1 LNLIGEPDRRG
12 KRWTLLHVM
21 TNYDH
26 LWQAFTRIHAASLPN
41 WYCAYRLPNGK
52 RAFKSTKLTDRDKAQ
67 EFCRTLARASQLGSN
82 GNLTEA
88 RARELISEIVENTLG
103 EPLKFY
109 TAEEW
114 LRDWLEGKKTAR
126 SNATYLKYRHTIDAF
141 IASVGAKAKRNL
153 NQVTP
158 RDVQRFR
165 DGELAAGKHPTTCNY
180 AVKHIRIP
188 FNVARRQ
195 GLITH
200 NPAEA
205 VEMIDNKDEQASK
218 GTFDIEQLQAIL
230 KAAPLK
236 DWRGA
241 ILLAFYTGA
250 RLQDVANMRWKSVDL
265 QDQLISFRAGK
276 TKELVTVPMHSVLE
290 SYLLEMPAPDNAKA
304 FLFPSLAGK
313 RTSGKSGLSMSFSKI
328 MEKAKVKGEVA
339 RERKGKGRTINTLS
353 FHSLRHS
360 FNSIMANAGVSQ
372 EVRQKLT
379 GHSSADM
386 NKRYTHHEVEPL
398 RAAIAKIP
406 SVEL

>member
-1 LNLIGEPDRRG
+1 MASIHKDPRG
-12 KRWTLLHVM
+12 KSP
-21 TNYDH
+21 Y
-26 LWQAFTRIHAASLPN
+26 
-41 WYCAYRLPNGK
+41 WYCAYALPNGK
-52 RAFKSTKLTDRDKAQ
+52 RVFRSTKLKDHDKAQ
-67 EFCRTLARASQLGSN
+67 EFCRTLARASRIGSN

-114 LRDWLEGKKTAR
+114 LRSWLEAKKTAK
-126 SNATYLKYRHTIDAF
+126 SNGTYLKYRHTIDSF
-141 IASVGAKAKRNL
+141 IASLGPKAKHNL

-165 DGELAAGKHPTTCNY
+165 DAELAAGKHPSTCNY
-180 AVKHIRIP
+180 AVKHLRIP

-195 GLITH
+195 GLIMH
-200 NPAEA
+200 NPADA
-205 VEMIDNKDEQASK
+205 VEMIDRKEEQANK
-218 GTFDIEQLQAIL
+218 GTFDIEQLQALL
-230 KAAPLK
+230 KAAPST

-265 QDQLISFRAGK
+265 QEQLISFRAGK
-276 TKELVTVPMHSVLE
+276 TGENVTVPMHSELHA
-290 SYLLEMPAPDNAKA
+290 YLLELPAPDSSKA
-304 FLFPSLAGK
+304 CLFPSLAGK
-313 RTSGKSGLSMSFSKI
+313 RTSGRSGLSMAFSRI
-328 MEKAKVKGEVA
+328 MQKARVKGEVI
-339 RERKGKGRTINTLS
+339 RERTGKGRTINALS

-360 FNSIMANAGVSQ
+360 FNSVMANAGVSQ

-379 GHSSADM
+379 GHASAEM
-386 NKRYTHHEVEPL
+386 NKRYTHHELEPL

>member
-1 LNLIGEPDRRG
+1 MASIHKDPRG
-12 KRWTLLHVM
+12 KSP
-21 TNYDH
+21 Y
-26 LWQAFTRIHAASLPN
+26 
-41 WYCAYRLPNGK
+41 WYCAYTLPSGK
-52 RAFKSTKLTDRDKAQ
+52 RVFRSTKIKDYDKAQ
-67 EFCRTLARASQLGSN
+67 EFCRTLARASRIGSN

-114 LRDWLEGKKTAR
+114 LHDWLEGKKTAK
-126 SNATYLKYRHTIDAF
+126 SDATYLKYRHTINSF
-141 IASVGAKAKRNL
+141 IELLGAKAKRNL
-153 NQVTP
+153 SQVTP

-165 DGELAAGKHPTTCNY
+165 DAELAAGKHPSTCNY
-180 AVKHIRIP
+180 AVKHLRIP

-205 VEMIDNKDEQASK
+205 VELIDKRGDQPSK
-218 GTFDIEQLQAIL
+218 GTFDIDQIKALL
-230 KAAPLK
+230 KAAKNK

-241 ILLAFYTGA
+241 ILFAFYTGA
-250 RLQDVANMRWKSVDL
+250 RLRDVANMRWNSVDL
-265 QDQLISFRAGK
+265 HDQLISFRAGK
-276 TKELVTVPMHSVLE
+276 TGENVTVPLHAELHE
-290 SYLLEMPAPDNAKA
+290 YLLNLPAPDSGKA

-313 RTSGKSGLSMSFSKI
+313 RTSGRSGLSMAFARI

-339 RERKGKGRTINTLS
+339 RKRTGKGRTINTLS

-386 NKRYTHHEVEPL
+386 NKRYTHHELHSL
-398 RAAIAKIP
+398 RAAIQKIP
-406 SVEL
+406 SL

>member
-1 LNLIGEPDRRG
+1 MASIHKDPRG
-12 KRWTLLHVM
+12 KSP
-21 TNYDH
+21 
-26 LWQAFTRIHAASLPN
+26 F
-41 WYCAYRLPNGK
+41 WYCAYTLPNGK
-52 RAFKSTKLTDRDKAQ
+52 RAFKSTKLTDRNKAQ
-67 EFCRTLARASQLGSN
+67 EFCRTLARASQSGSN

-114 LRDWLEGKKTAR
+114 LHDWLEGKKTAK
-126 SNATYLKYRHTIDAF
+126 SNATYVKYRHTIDSF
-141 IASVGAKAKRNL
+141 IASLGPKAKRNL

-165 DGELAAGKHPTTCNY
+165 DAELAAGKHSTTCNY
-180 AVKHIRIP
+180 AVKHLRIP

-200 NPAEA
+200 SPADA

-218 GTFDIEQLQAIL
+218 GTFDIEQLRAL
-230 KAAPLK
+230 LNAAPSQ

-250 RLQDVANMRWKSVDL
+250 RLQDVANMRWNSVDL
-265 QDQLISFRAGK
+265 QEQLISFRAGK
-276 TKELVTVPMHSVLE
+276 TRENVTIPMHPHLHA
-290 SYLLEMPAPDNAKA
+290 YLLELPAPDSGKA
-304 FLFPSLAGK
+304 FLFSSLAGK
-313 RTSGKSGLSMSFSKI
+313 RTSGKSGLSMAFSRI
-328 MEKAKVKGEVA
+328 MQKAKIKGEVI
-339 RERKGKGRTINTLS
+339 RERTGKGRTINALS

-386 NKRYTHHEVEPL
+386 NKRYTHHELHSL
-398 RAAIAKIP
+398 RDAIQKIP
-406 SVEL
+406 SL